1 MGDMENKFE
10 KAKGK
15 AKETAGKAMGDS
27 ELEAEGKFDQTKAG
41 VEEAA
46 EDVKEKA
53 GEAAEK
59 IKNVFKR

>member
-1 MGDMENKFE
+1 MGNIENEFE
-10 KAKGK
+10 NAKGK

-27 ELEAEGKFDQTKAG
+27 ELETEGKLDQAKAG
-41 VEEAA
+41 IEDAA

-53 GEAAEK
+53 GETAEK

>member
-1 MGDMENKFE
+1 MGNIDNEFEN
-10 KAKGK
+10 AKGK
-15 AKETAGKAMGDS
+15 AKETAGKAMGNS
-27 ELEAEGKFDQTKAG
+27 ELETEGKLDQA
-41 VEEAA
+41 EARIEDAA